1 MSEPDMDDILVMDQ
15 SEESTIMI
23 VDDNPINLKVL
34 SLFLEDTGYQVQTFS
49 NGPEALDAAQKSV
62 PDLILLDI
70 NMPGMSGLEVSQ
82 ELKSDSLLCRIPI
95 LFISALSDTDDKVR
109 AFAAGGQDYITKPFQ
124 FEEVR
129 ARVETHLQQQ
139 LLRKKL
145 EQHNSKLEEMVAE
158 KIREIHD
165 SHLSTIFALAK
176 LAEFRDNDTGKH
188 VERVQKYTRVLAEK
202 MSEISGFHDLIDN
215 IFIHNLYHAAPLHD
229 IGKVAIPDSILLK
242 PGKLT
247 EAEFEII
254 KRHTIIGSE
263 NLQAVK
269 EHYRENSFLEV
280 GVALTRSHHEKW
292 DGSGY
297 PDALS
302 GIEIPLEGRIM
313 AVADVYD
320 ALRSKRVYKPAFSH
334 EESCRIILSSSG
346 THFDPAIVEVFD
358 MVKAEFEKIS
368 LEYADR

>member
-1 MSEPDMDDILVMDQ
+1 MNDLLLVDKP
-15 SEESTIMI
+15 EESTIMI

-34 SLFLEDTGYQVQTFS
+34 SLFLEDTGYQVHTFN
-49 NGPEALDAAQKSV
+49 NGPGALEAAQQSI

-82 ELKSDSLLCRIPI
+82 VLKSDPVLCRIPI

-129 ARVETHLQQQ
+129 ARVATHLQQQ
-139 LLRKKL
+139 MLRKKL
-145 EQHNSKLEEMVAE
+145 EQHNSRLEEMVAE

-188 VERVQKYTRVLAEK
+188 VERVQRYTRILAERL
-202 MSEISGFHDLIDN
+202 SDVTGFSDLIDEV
-215 IFIHNLYHAAPLHD
+215 FINNLYHAAPLHD

-247 EAEFEII
+247 EAEFEVI
-254 KRHTIIGSE
+254 KRHTIIGAE

-297 PDALS
+297 PDGLS
-302 GIEIPLEGRIM
+302 GTDIPLEGRIM
-313 AVADVYD
+313 AIADVYD
-320 ALRSKRVYKPAFSH
+320 ALRSKRVYKPAYSH
-334 EESCRIILSSSG
+334 EKSCSIILSSSG
-346 THFDPAIVEVFD
+346 SHFDPAIVEVFSMIESD
-358 MVKAEFEKIS
+358 FERIS
-368 LEYADR
+368 LEYADKSR